1 MANIMNSIYEIN
13 TLDDL
18 AKKDTIIHCIHPL
31 VKLITTF
38 LYLICVVSF
47 NKYEISGLIPFV
59 FYPILITSLGEI
71 PLTPIL
77 KRVLIAAPF
86 ILGVG
91 VINLFYDKTPMNV
104 AGIIIN
110 SGWITFLSLSIKILL
125 TVVVSILLIA
135 TTGMENLA
143 CALRMIKVPK
153 IFVMQILLT
162 YRYISV
168 LVEEASRMMKAY
180 YLRAPGQKGVKMKD
194 LGSFIGQ
201 MLLRTYDRAQRVY
214 EAMKLRGFNG
224 EYNSTASLKIKL
236 SDYLYLT
243 IWCLFFIVARNFN
256 IPILIGNLFSGVIG

>member
-1 MANIMNSIYEIN
+1 MLFRSISSNI
-13 TLDDL
+13 
-18 AKKDTIIHCIHPL
+18 KK
-31 VKLITTF
+31 
-38 LYLICVVSF
+38 S
-47 NKYEISGLIPFV
+47 
-59 FYPILITSLGEI
+59 
-71 PLTPIL
+71 
-77 KRVLIAAPF
+77 LIAAPF

-236 SDYLYLT
+236 SDRKS
-243 IWCLFFIVARNFN
+243 V
-256 IPILIGNLFSGVIG
+256 V

>member
-1 MANIMNSIYEIN
+1 MEKNRKLMKNLVDISVMVTQSTNFFEI
-13 TLDDL
+13 
-18 AKKDTIIHCIHPL
+18 KDKIVDKMLEVIEPTKAC
-31 VKLITTF
+31 
-38 LYLICVVSF
+38 
-47 NKYEISGLIPFV
+47 
-59 FYPILITSLGEI
+59 
-71 PLTPIL
+71 
-77 KRVLIAAPF
+77 
-86 ILGVG
+86 
-91 VINLFYDKTPMNV
+91 INLFYDKTPMNV

>member
-1 MANIMNSIYEIN
+1 
-13 TLDDL
+13 
-18 AKKDTIIHCIHPL
+18 
-31 VKLITTF
+31 
-38 LYLICVVSF
+38 
-47 NKYEISGLIPFV
+47 
-59 FYPILITSLGEI
+59 
-71 PLTPIL
+71 
-77 KRVLIAAPF
+77 
-86 ILGVG
+86 
-91 VINLFYDKTPMNV
+91 
-104 AGIIIN
+104 
-110 SGWITFLSLSIKILL
+110 
-125 TVVVSILLIA
+125 
-135 TTGMENLA
+135 
-143 CALRMIKVPK
+143 MIKVPK
-153 IFVMQILLT
+153 IFCKQILLT

>member
-71 PLTPIL
+71 PLAPIL

-143 CALRMIKVPK
+143 CALRMIKLPK

-180 YLRAPGQKGVKMKD
+180 YLRAPGQK
-194 LGSFIGQ
+194 
-201 MLLRTYDRAQRVY
+201 AQRVY